1 MFLHP
6 FAQTAYASSVPERC
20 CAVTV
25 RDEKGAPQTIEVLA
39 RSTHHAASL
48 FIGQARAKL
57 PGQNLPLPNERTI
70 FEIRLIGEQR
80 VYRVLGERVQQW
92 ANEQARKQNEGVYER
107 IDRRRSRSG
116 RG

>member
-1 MFLHP
+1 M
-6 FAQTAYASSVPERC
+6 AERW

-25 RDEKGAPQTIEVLA
+25 RDDQGKPHTLEVLA
-39 RSTHHAASL
+39 RSTHHAAAL

-57 PGQNLPLPNERTI
+57 PGRDLPVPTEKTI

-80 VYRVLGERVQQW
+80 IYRALGARVQQW
-92 ANEQARKQNEGVYER
+92 ANEQARKNEEVYER
-107 IDRRRSRSG
+107 VNRRRNRSG